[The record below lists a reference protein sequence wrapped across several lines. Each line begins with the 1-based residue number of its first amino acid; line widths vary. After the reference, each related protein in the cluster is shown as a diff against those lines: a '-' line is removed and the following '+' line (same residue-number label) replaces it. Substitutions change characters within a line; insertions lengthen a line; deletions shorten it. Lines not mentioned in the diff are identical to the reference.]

1 MDDAAVTTVDEVVY
15 PELDESGIV
24 EHADDDV
31 VTEPEEGQA
40 EPKEESIE
48 PTEEPTDEPKDEPT
62 EEAKERQS
70 HEENE
75 KWKARRKA
83 WEARNE
89 KVSKETEKLGKILK
103 PFGAKSYDELTTM
116 TEAKID
122 DTTVKRLREEALDR
136 GIDEDF
142 YVKNYQLEQDLKL
155 FRAQA
160 AAQAAEAARKTAQTA
175 KVQED
180 VAEFQSAYPNVDV
193 SELMKNADF
202 KDINEGV
209 LGNRPLI
216 ECYERFQKYQGK
228 ITDVAKD
235 KAAKLLANKMAS
247 AGSLKGNSSNADD
260 GYYTVE
266 QLKKMSPEQLDDNW
280 EKVQKSYAK
289 IYKK

>member
-1 MDDAAVTTVDEVVY
+1 MDESAVTTADEVVY

-31 VTEPEEGQA
+31 VTEPVEGQA
-40 EPKEESIE
+40 EPKEEATE
-48 PTEEPTDEPKDEPT
+48 KPTEEAEQT
-62 EEAKERQS
+62 EEAKER

-89 KVSKETEKLGKILK
+89 KVSNEAKKLDNILK

-122 DTTVKRLREEALDR
+122 DATEKRLRDEALDR

-155 FRAQA
+155 FKAQA
-160 AAQAAEAARKTAQTA
+160 AAQAAESSRKTAQTA
-175 KVQED
+175 KAQED
-180 VAEFQSAYPNVDV
+180 IAEFQSAYPNVNV

-202 KDINEGV
+202 KGINEGV
-209 LGNRPLI
+209 IGNRPLT
-216 ECYERFQKYQGK
+216 ECYERYQKYQGK

-260 GYYTVE
+260 GYYSVE

-280 EKVQKSYAK
+280 EKVQKSYTK